1 MTNRVSFDVETH
13 SYMVNGNI
21 AKLSITELLAKHNL
35 APNYIGV
42 DSEILEKSAERGR
55 AIHKDLEQVAK
66 NAQYVPQTTEGEE
79 LVKWLSNVRKN
90 AQITAEKPMG
100 MIWKNLVLGGTPDLI
115 IQTNEKTIIID
126 HKTTSV
132 IHKKAVAWQ
141 LSLLDYMAQSNIE
154 NYHRATEFYCYHK
167 CKMVAIE
174 KIPDAEIELLLDCEM
189 NDELYTEPSLVV
201 SDTQFA
207 MQYEQAE
214 QIFMQKKKELDEL
227 EKNIKEFRA
236 KLQTLF
242 EEQGIQSWTSPSGSI
257 QISYVSGT
265 TTDKVDD
272 EKLKNLYPEIYK
284 ECTKKSTRK
293 PYLKISMKKGE
304 TNDI

>member
-13 SYMVNGNI
+13 SYMINGNI

-42 DSEILEKSAERGR
+42 DSEVLEKSAERGR
-55 AIHKDLEQVAK
+55 TIHKDLEQVAK
-66 NAQYVPQTTEGEE
+66 NAQFVPQTAEGKE

-115 IQTNEKTIIID
+115 IQTSEKTIIID

-141 LSLLDYMAQSNIE
+141 LSLLDYMAQFNIE
-154 NYHRATEFYCYHK
+154 NYHRATELYCYHK

-174 KIPDAEIELLLDCEM
+174 KIPDAEIELLLDCE
-189 NDELYTEPSLVV
+189 NNNEIYIEPTLIVPNE
-201 SDTQFA
+201 DFA
-207 MQYEQAE
+207 LQYEQAE
-214 QIFMQKKKELDEL
+214 QLFIQKKKELDEL
-227 EKNIKEFRA
+227 EKNIKQFRE
-236 KLQTLF
+236 KMCELF
-242 EEQGIQSWTSPSGSI
+242 EEQHLTNWESPSGTI
-257 QISYVSGT
+257 KVSYIAPT
-265 TTDKVDD
+265 TTITIDSA
-272 EKLKNLYPEIYK
+272 KLKSNYPEIYE
-284 ECTKKSTRK
+284 ECKKTTNKKSYVK
-293 PYLKISMKKGE
+293 VIIKE
-304 TNDI
+304 

>member
-42 DSEILEKSAERGR
+42 DSEVLEKSAEQGR
-55 AIHKDLEQVAK
+55 TIHKDLEQVAK
-66 NAQYVPQTTEGEE
+66 NVQYVPQTAEGEE

-115 IQTNEKTIIID
+115 IQTSEKTIIID

-141 LSLLDYMAQSNIE
+141 LSLLDYMAQFNIE
-154 NYHRATEFYCYHK
+154 NYHRATELYCYHK

-174 KIPDAEIELLLDCEM
+174 KIPDAEIELLLDCE
-189 NDELYTEPSLVV
+189 NNNEIYIEPTLIVPNE
-201 SDTQFA
+201 DFA
-207 MQYEQAE
+207 LQYEQAE
-214 QIFMQKKKELDEL
+214 QLFIQKKKELDEL
-227 EKNIKEFRA
+227 EKNIKQFRE
-236 KLQTLF
+236 KMCELF
-242 EEQGIQSWTSPSGSI
+242 EEQHLTNWESPSGTI
-257 QISYVSGT
+257 KVSYIAPT
-265 TTDKVDD
+265 TTITIDSA
-272 EKLKNLYPEIYK
+272 KLKSNYPEIYE
-284 ECTKKSTRK
+284 ECKKTTNKKSYVK
-293 PYLKISMKKGE
+293 VIIKE
-304 TNDI
+304 

>member
-55 AIHKDLEQVAK
+55 TIHKDLEQVAK
-66 NAQYVPQTTEGEE
+66 NAQYVPQTAEGEE

-115 IQTNEKTIIID
+115 IQTSEKTIIID

-141 LSLLDYMAQSNIE
+141 LSLLNYMAQFNIE

-174 KIPDAEIELLLDCEM
+174 KIPDAEIELLLDCE
-189 NDELYTEPSLVV
+189 NNNEIYIEPTLIIPNE
-201 SDTQFA
+201 DFA
-207 MQYEQAE
+207 LQYEQAE
-214 QIFMQKKKELDEL
+214 QLFIQKKKELDEL
-227 EKNIKEFRA
+227 EKNIKQFRE
-236 KLQTLF
+236 KMCELF
-242 EEQGIQSWTSPSGSI
+242 EEQHLTNWESPSGTI
-257 QISYVSGT
+257 KVSYQGSFHHG
-265 TTDKVDD
+265 
-272 EKLKNLYPEIYK
+272 K
-284 ECTKKSTRK
+284 EFDNVR
-293 PYLKISMKKGE
+293 E
-304 TNDI
+304 TQRP